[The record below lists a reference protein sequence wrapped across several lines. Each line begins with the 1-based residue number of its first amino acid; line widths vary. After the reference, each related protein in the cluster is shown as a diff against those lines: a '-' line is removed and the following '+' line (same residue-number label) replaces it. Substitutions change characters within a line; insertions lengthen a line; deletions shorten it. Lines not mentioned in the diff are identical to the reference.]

1 MSKTEMKAAA
11 EAKPF
16 KPFHIRL
23 ADGEKLPVD
32 HPDYFA
38 HSPDW
43 RTVIVW
49 DKDGDFKIM
58 DSALVTTFEFSAPR

>member
-32 HPDYFA
+32 HPEYLA

-43 RTVIVW
+43 RTVFVW
-49 DKDGDFKIM
+49 DKGGNFKIV
-58 DSALVTTFEFSAPR
+58 DSALVTTLEFTVSK